1 MTAIDTNL
9 LISWGATYKKY
20 KKGEYIFY
28 EGDEALFYYQV
39 ESGELRMSNM
49 NDSGKEYIQGMFS
62 KGESFGEPPLF
73 LNETYPASAIANED
87 LVVLR
92 ISKEYFFKIL
102 RENTEIQF
110 IFLKILAKK
119 VYSKAITAKSVINH
133 TPEERIMAFLCDY
146 KRKLNEHDNP
156 LQIPFTRQEIA
167 NYTGLRV
174 ETVIRTLSVMKSKN
188 MIIIKD
194 RKLFF

>member
-92 ISKEYFFKIL
+92 ISKEYFLKIL

>member
-146 KRKLNEHDNP
+146 KRKLKEHENP
-156 LQIPFTRQEIA
+156 I
-167 NYTGLRV
+167 
-174 ETVIRTLSVMKSKN
+174 SKFLLP
-188 MIIIKD
+188 D
-194 RKLFF
+194 RKLPTTPD

>member
-1 MTAIDTNL
+1 M
-9 LISWGATYKKY
+9 K
-20 KKGEYIFY
+20 
-28 EGDEALFYYQV
+28 Q
-39 ESGELRMSNM
+39 
-49 NDSGKEYIQGMFS
+49 
-62 KGESFGEPPLF
+62 
-73 LNETYPASAIANED
+73 YPASAIANED

>member
-92 ISKEYFFKIL
+92 ISKEYFLKIL

-110 IFLKILAKK
+110 TFLKILAKK

-156 LQIPFTRQEIA
+156 IQIPFTRQEIA

>member
-73 LNETYPASAIANED
+73 LNERYPASAIANEN

-92 ISKEYFFKIL
+92 ISKEYFLKIL

-110 IFLKILAKK
+110 TFLKIKTKK

-156 LQIPFTRQEIA
+156 IQIPFTRQEIA

>member
-1 MTAIDTNL
+1 MSSIDTNL

>member
-73 LNETYPASAIANED
+73 LNETVSGFCNC
-87 LVVLR
+87 
-92 ISKEYFFKIL
+92 K
-102 RENTEIQF
+102 
-110 IFLKILAKK
+110 
-119 VYSKAITAKSVINH
+119 
-133 TPEERIMAFLCDY
+133 
-146 KRKLNEHDNP
+146 
-156 LQIPFTRQEIA
+156 
-167 NYTGLRV
+167 
-174 ETVIRTLSVMKSKN
+174 
-188 MIIIKD
+188 
-194 RKLFF
+194 